1 MQHATFKMFEK
12 RASSHRDQGV
22 NDVQLSR
29 LEQKTEELVELTIEI
44 IPELTAKGIELCE
57 VMLNSCKRTHTRFDF
72 CRKMSFF
79 EQQKNTAS
87 DRKQGQATRN

>member
-1 MQHATFKMFEK
+1 MFEK

-29 LEQKTEELVELTIEI
+29 LEQKTEELVELTIETM
-44 IPELTAKGIELCE
+44 PELTANGIELCE
-57 VMLNSCKRTHTRFDF
+57 VVLNSCKRTNIRFDF

-79 EQQKNTAS
+79 
-87 DRKQGQATRN
+87 